1 VSVLYVI
8 RSDGKDART
17 TKECNSLRRAGYE
30 VTLVGWSRA
39 GEAHPGEHLSGI
51 PALMY
56 AAPAPERRR
65 GALAQMGGTMAQ
77 WGGFLQHVLRAV
89 QSVRPDVIH
98 AVNEELAL
106 LSLLLRGISGHR
118 VVCDVFD
125 SVALKWSAHAV
136 PISAAARTVSYLA
149 HRFSDVLIVTD
160 ERRRGRLGR
169 FAEKAVVVGN
179 YPVDVGSCVA
189 DRLPDGD
196 GPIKLYVSG
205 ALYDARGLKM
215 LLDLLERRDDVR
227 IVSAGWVYDAVA
239 ERFVAHEA
247 VDFRGVVTPE
257 ESLRMAAGC
266 HAVVA
271 LYKPSTQNNV
281 LASPNKLYDALC
293 IGRPIIINRE
303 TSVSQWVD
311 EQDVGYLVTYGNA
324 AELDRLVSRLK
335 ENVTQMDVR
344 ARYLREVFTQGYSW
358 EVAER
363 ALLDAYATLC

>member
-1 VSVLYVI
+1 
-8 RSDGKDART
+8 
-17 TKECNSLRRAGYE
+17 

-51 PALMY
+51 QALMY
-56 AAPAPERRR
+56 AAPAPQ
-65 GALAQMGGTMAQ
+65 GPFDSMAQMGG
-77 WGGFLQHVLRAV
+77 FVQHVLR
-89 QSVRPDVIH
+89 SLRTVRPDVVH

-106 LSLLLRGISGHR
+106 LGLLLRSVFGYR

-125 SVALKWSAHAV
+125 SVALKWGAHAIPV
-136 PISAAARTVSYLA
+136 SAAARTVSYLA

-160 ERRRGRLGR
+160 ERRRGRLGP
-169 FAEKAVVVGN
+169 FSDKAAVVGN
-179 YPVDVGSCVA
+179 YPVDIGSAVA
-189 DRLPDGD
+189 NRLPDGD

-205 ALYDARGLKM
+205 ALYDARGLEM

-257 ESLRMAAGC
+257 ESLRMAADC

-293 IGRPIIINRE
+293 IGRPIVINRE

-311 EQDVGYLVTYGNA
+311 EQDVGYLVTYGDA
-324 AELDRLVSRLK
+324 GELDQVVSRLK
-335 ENVTQMDVR
+335 ENAANMDVK